1 MPRLRAYLVHNE
13 CAQFLHRQSIV
24 LHIVTMI
31 YVEAKKDIWQYVRY
45 VVLIIGNIEL
55 MHIVAN
61 GCQLSG
67 SMELIVAPANETIFV
82 AVTFI

>member
-1 MPRLRAYLVHNE
+1 
-13 CAQFLHRQSIV
+13 
-24 LHIVTMI
+24 
-31 YVEAKKDIWQYVRY
+31 
-45 VVLIIGNIEL
+45 